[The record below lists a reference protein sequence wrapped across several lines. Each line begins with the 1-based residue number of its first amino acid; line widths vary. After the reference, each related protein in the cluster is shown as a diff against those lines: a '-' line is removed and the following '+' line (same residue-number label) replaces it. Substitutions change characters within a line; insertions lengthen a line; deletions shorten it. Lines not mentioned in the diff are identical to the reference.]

1 MVTEDAPP
9 QVRTDTGA
17 IVSLALGFVSLIG
30 LVFPPFIGLGVAG
43 IAIGWISQRR
53 VARDRLQL
61 KGRPIA
67 IAGIVLSVI
76 GTLLSLVIPGFIVS
90 VWIYA
95 IFHGGQCPGNG
106 C

>member
-1 MVTEDAPP
+1 MVTHDAPP
-9 QVRTDTGA
+9 QARTDTGA

-43 IAIGWISQRR
+43 IVIGWISQRR
-53 VARDRLQL
+53 VARDPLQL
-61 KGRPIA
+61 KGRPVA
-67 IAGIVLSVI
+67 IAGVVLSVI